1 MNIHEFNVKPIFKPT
16 KTIKWMVPDNIRQYV
31 KKVNITTW
39 EIFSQEDITLKP
51 KEVKFIMLGIGFIMS
66 EGVVLTSLSDSLTK
80 KRISLQ
86 NGVYLTD
93 TLNMI
98 IVLTNNSIENIRIPK
113 LTTLCFV
120 CYKKL
125 WSILKN
131 DRDER
136 ENIPRIIN
144 HTRTTNRPKCC

>member
-1 MNIHEFNVKPIFKPT
+1 MNIHKFNVKPIYNPT
-16 KTIKWMVPDNIRQYV
+16 KTIKWLVPDNIRQYV
-31 KKVNITTW
+31 RKVNTTTW
-39 EIFSQEDITLKP
+39 EIYSQEDIILKP

-86 NGVYLTD
+86 NGVSLSG

-98 IVLTNNSIENIRIPK
+98 TVLTNNTTENIKIPK
-113 LTTLCFV
+113 LSMLCFV

-125 WSILKN
+125 
-131 DRDER
+131 
-136 ENIPRIIN
+136 
-144 HTRTTNRPKCC
+144 

>member
-1 MNIHEFNVKPIFKPT
+1 MNIHKFNVKPIYNST
-16 KTIKWMVPDNIRQYV
+16 KTIKWMIPDNIRQYV

-39 EIFSQEDITLKP
+39 EVSSQEDIILKP
-51 KEVKFIMLGIGFIMS
+51 KEVKFIMLGIGFMMS

-80 KRISLQ
+80 KRVSLQ

-98 IVLTNNSIENIRIPK
+98 IVLTNNATENIRIPK
-113 LTTLCFV
+113 LTMLCLV

-125 WSILKN
+125 
-131 DRDER
+131 
-136 ENIPRIIN
+136 
-144 HTRTTNRPKCC
+144 

>member
-1 MNIHEFNVKPIFKPT
+1 MNIHKFNVKPIYNPT
-16 KTIKWMVPDNIRQYV
+16 KTIKWLIPNETRQYV

-39 EIFSQEDITLKP
+39 EILSQEDITLKP
-51 KEVKFIMLGIGFIMS
+51 KEVKFIMLGIGFLMS

-98 IVLTNNSIENIRIPK
+98 IVLTNNSTENIRIPN
-113 LTTLCFV
+113 LSTLCFV

-125 WSILKN
+125 
-131 DRDER
+131 
-136 ENIPRIIN
+136 
-144 HTRTTNRPKCC
+144 

>member
-1 MNIHEFNVKPIFKPT
+1 MNIHKFNVKPIYNPT
-16 KTIKWMVPDNIRQYV
+16 KTIKWMVPNETQQYV

-39 EIFSQEDITLKP
+39 EILSQEDITLKP
-51 KEVKFIMLGIGFIMS
+51 KQVKFIMLGIGFMMS
-66 EGVVLTSLSDSLTK
+66 EGVVLTSLSDLLTK

-98 IVLTNNSIENIRIPK
+98 IVLTNNSTENIRIPK

-120 CYKKL
+120 CYNKL
-125 WSILKN
+125 
-131 DRDER
+131 
-136 ENIPRIIN
+136 
-144 HTRTTNRPKCC
+144 